1 MISVVP
7 SFATRVPDFGLDVL
21 STLTS
26 YLGTGVS
33 LFTACWTMLVAL
45 TGSAC
50 SASPVHS
57 LANSA
62 CAATV
67 ETPSVS
73 GRTVTLYVTLFVPP
87 AGTVRFVQL
96 TDLLPES

>member
-1 MISVVP
+1 MSVVP
-7 SFATRVPDFGLDVL
+7 FVTRVPDFGLEVL

-33 LFTACWTMLVAL
+33 LFTACWTTLVAF
-45 TGSAC
+45 TGSLC

-73 GRTVTLYVTLFVPP
+73 GRTVTLYVTLVEPP
-87 AGTVRFVQL
+87 AGTVRFFQL
-96 TDLLPES
+96 TDLLAES